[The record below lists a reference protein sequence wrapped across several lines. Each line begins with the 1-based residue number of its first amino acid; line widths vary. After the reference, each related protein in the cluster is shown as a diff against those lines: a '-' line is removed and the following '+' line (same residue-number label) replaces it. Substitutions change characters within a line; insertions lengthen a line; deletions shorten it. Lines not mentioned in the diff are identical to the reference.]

1 MLRKEILKII
11 EASLPMGAKIGE
23 IKIEKPGND
32 IYGDY
37 SSNVALQLARIL
49 KKNPQEIAE
58 TVKKEI
64 EKNKKTIG
72 VFEKITAEKGF
83 LNFFI
88 SKNKIYKELE
98 KIINKKPVGFSK
110 QKKKINLEF
119 ISANPTGKLHIGNG
133 RGAFWGDVMG
143 NIFKKLGHKIEKEF
157 FINDSKN
164 SNQIKELGKTAMGEG
179 TSYLTDYL
187 KNKIKENSKKIA
199 TISKKAKNKE
209 KVFGS
214 PRSARL
220 NSESKRTDEAGEV
233 GHFLGNEIQKDNQNF
248 IEKKLKIKFNNWI
261 SEQKI
266 LEKNKK
272 QADKIFKDLEKR
284 ELVYKK
290 DDAFWLKTSEFGEQ
304 KDWVVIRQ
312 DKLPAYLFSDLIYHF
327 DKIKR
332 KFNLIIDVWG
342 ADHQAHVKKMEAVM
356 KILGFKGD
364 FKVFITQMV
373 RLKSG
378 EKLSKRKGNII
389 ELEELVDLVGLDV
402 ARYFYLTKSLD
413 TQMEFDLDL
422 AQEQSQKNP
431 VFYIQ
436 YANARISS
444 ILRANKNKIKSPK
457 FDLLKKE
464 EEIKLIKHLLRFPEV
479 LEEISKD
486 YQVHKLV
493 SYTFDLASL
502 FHKFYQEC
510 RVLSDDKNLTQARL
524 ALISSVKIILGEC
537 LDLLGI
543 SKQEKM

>member
-1 MLRKEILKII
+1 MIKNEIQKII
-11 EASLPMGAKIGE
+11 KENLPETAKISE

-37 SSNVALQLARIL
+37 SSNIALQLAGIL
-49 KKNPQEIAE
+49 KKTPQEIAE
-58 TVKKEI
+58 NIKKEI
-64 EKNKKTIG
+64 EKDKKFVG
-72 VFEKITAEKGF
+72 FFEKITVQNNF

-88 SKNKIYKELE
+88 SKKIIYKELE
-98 KIINKKPVGFSK
+98 KIINKKFCVFPK

-143 NIFKKLGHKIEKEF
+143 NIFKKLGYKVEKEF

-164 SNQIKELGKTAMGEG
+164 SNQIKEIGKTAMGEG
-179 TSYLTDYL
+179 ASYLNDYL
-187 KNKIKENSKKIA
+187 KGKIKEISKKIA
-199 TISKKAKNKE
+199 AISKKSKNKE
-209 KVFGS
+209 NVFGS
-214 PRSARL
+214 PRFAG
-220 NSESKRTDEAGEV
+220 EAGEV
-233 GHFLGNEIQKDNQNF
+233 GHLLGSEVQKDNEKF
-248 IEKKLKIKFNNWI
+248 IKNKLKIKFDNWV
-261 SEQKI
+261 SEQAI

-284 ELVYKK
+284 KLVYEK
-290 DDAFWLKTSEFGEQ
+290 DGAVWLKTSEFGEK

-312 DKLPAYLFSDLIYHF
+312 DKLPAYLFSDLIYHL

-332 KFNLIIDVWG
+332 KFNFIIDVWG
-342 ADHQAHVKKMEAVM
+342 ADHQAHVNKMTAVM
-356 KILGFKGD
+356 KILKYKGD

-373 RLKSG
+373 KLRGG

-422 AQEQSQKNP
+422 AREQSQKNP

-436 YANARISS
+436 YAYARINS
-444 ILRANKNKIKSPK
+444 ILKSAKEKIKSPK
-457 FDLLKKE
+457 FDLLVENE
-464 EEIKLIKHLLRFPEV
+464 EMKLIKQLLRFPEI
-479 LEEISKD
+479 LEEVGND
-486 YQVHKLV
+486 YQINKLI
-493 SYTFDLASL
+493 SYTYDLASL

-510 RVLSDDKNLTQARL
+510 RVLGEDKNLTDARL
-524 ALISSVKIILGEC
+524 ALISGTKNILAES

-543 SKQEKM
+543 SKPEKM